1 MYEAGILVGFF
12 IVCIIIIA
20 VSIAIAGPKKKN
32 GFVLYSPSCGGINRE
47 ECLGLTSGN
56 MPVIDATS
64 YDWFRSQLTCFGGL
78 GVPP

>member
-1 MYEAGILVGFF
+1 MWEPLVLTAFF
-12 IVCIIIIA
+12 VVCIIIIGIIVA
-20 VSIAIAGPKKKN
+20 LSGYKKN
-32 GFVLYSPSCGGINRE
+32 RFVLYSPSCGGINRE

-64 YDWFRSQLTCFGGL
+64 YDWFRSQLTCFNGL